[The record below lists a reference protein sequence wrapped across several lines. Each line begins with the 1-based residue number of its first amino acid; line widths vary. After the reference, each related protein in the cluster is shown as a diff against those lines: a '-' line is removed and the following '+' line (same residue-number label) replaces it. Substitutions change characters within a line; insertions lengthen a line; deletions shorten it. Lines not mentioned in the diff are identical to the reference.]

1 MNIKSSISFASIA
14 LCVKWKF
21 TDFDQKPNFVC
32 KIYIQNLTDFLYLL
46 DFPSV
51 DWVIQSDCPEDAK
64 TYIHRVGRTARH
76 SAVGQSLLTL
86 LPSEKEGMLKQL
98 RIQRIPIGK
107 F

>member
-1 MNIKSSISFASIA
+1 MS
-14 LCVKWKF
+14 
-21 TDFDQKPNFVC
+21 T
-32 KIYIQNLTDFLYLL
+32 FLYFL

-107 F
+107 LLDFWSFFEKFRPF

>member
-1 MNIKSSISFASIA
+1 MKRSYKLTGNIF
-14 LCVKWKF
+14 
-21 TDFDQKPNFVC
+21 
-32 KIYIQNLTDFLYLL
+32 YHYLL

-64 TYIHRVGRTARH
+64 TYLHRAGRTARH

-98 RIQRIPIGK
+98 RIQRIPIGEL
-107 F
+107 